1 MEDKRKGGID
11 TMANQIVCPHCGSKN
26 TEKVDNHCRCCDCMQ
41 DFGREEYSDQG
52 NPLAEAVRGLRF
64 RYGDIVSGSVRLRMV
79 EDGNV
84 CVFEVYDANEGG
96 VDKVADVISKDE
108 WKAFKDTLYHKL
120 YLADWDRVY
129 IPVNDGQ
136 RVSENNDWELGILL
150 EDDEETVYCGYD
162 EFPAYWKEFLKL
174 IDPFFARLNR
184 E

>member
-1 MEDKRKGGID
+1 M
-11 TMANQIVCPHCGSKN
+11 
-26 TEKVDNHCRCCDCMQ
+26 
-41 DFGREEYSDQG
+41 
-52 NPLAEAVRGLRF
+52 
-64 RYGDIVSGSVRLRMV
+64 
-79 EDGNV
+79 
-84 CVFEVYDANEGG
+84 
-96 VDKVADVISKDE
+96 
-108 WKAFKDTLYHKL
+108 
-120 YLADWDRVY
+120 Y